1 MDGLGLVGYMEFV
14 FFYGWMGRARDVR
27 SRDSDQ
33 GGAGKETTGEAE
45 AVKGGEKWRMKLQS
59 GLI

>member
-1 MDGLGLVGYMEFV
+1 MK
-14 FFYGWMGRARDVR
+14 
-27 SRDSDQ
+27 SRISDQ

-59 GLI
+59 GLIRCDDEMND